1 MAINIGPKIKV
12 DGEAEYRRAMRDI
25 IAQTKALDS
34 EMRLL
39 TSSFDKNTSKE
50 EKSAKT
56 SDVLTRKITAQE
68 QAVAEL
74 EKQLAKAQQSY
85 GAGSYE
91 VQSYQQRLNEAKA
104 ELNDTR
110 NALERMGE
118 SADDVSDGM
127 DDAGGSALDLATVF
141 KGGLLADIAKE
152 ALDALREGLKKFA
165 KESVEAAAQV
175 KALNSSWSQTF
186 GGLEGTANEAID
198 RVSQSTGIMAERL
211 KQAGM
216 QIYAFNKASGG
227 DSVEALGMMERA
239 LATAADLAAYYD
251 KSVEDTTDSL
261 LSFLKGNYANDAALG
276 ISSTEFTRNAKA
288 AEMFGTEFKNLT
300 EVQKQS
306 VLLQTVEDAAKL
318 SGAMGQA
325 AREADAWENVQGN
338 LNEAWKQFEATV
350 GTPIL
355 SLLIPILKGATIA
368 VGALTTALSPDE
380 YQKAARSASAFAE
393 SVGQIEPEAKKTKKE
408 AYDLADEILDLS
420 GKVKA
425 GTPAWD
431 DFRYK
436 VQRLNNQFPGL
447 NLQIDEN
454 TGAVNLSAEAIRDFI
469 AAASGYDEYI
479 KNQNA
484 IKEIEQKRYE
494 LDKLLKE
501 AQDEL
506 NTSMKDGA
514 SMSGLAAT
522 NSAYA
527 NAADGQR
534 TKTVYELEKAI
545 GELDTQEAA
554 LNDRQT
560 ELAENGYAVEE
571 SADAQAGAISAVS
584 EEATNYIAKLAEVGE
599 QYQAA
604 YEDALSSIQG
614 QQDLWKEFNA
624 ESEMT
629 VNEIVANWQ
638 KQAEYSDQ
646 YAANMAAALA
656 RPIDGMRELVASIDD
671 GSAESAAILE
681 TLANGTEEDAKT
693 IIKAFD
699 RRKDAQEN
707 MARTMQGAEVA
718 LQEET
723 NKILRDAGE
732 YADEIVN
739 VLKNPDQYSE
749 TVRENMEAYRN
760 GLTAIAPDVLNSAHN
775 LAQQVRQALSDI
787 QITVSPSMAINGGRL
802 DINAAKNGLNN
813 AYNRRSMVYK

>member
-110 NALERMGE
+110 SALENLDQTLDETSDNMGDSE
-118 SADDVSDGM
+118 SA
-127 DDAGGSALDLATVF
+127 AGGLADIF
-141 KGGLLADIAKE
+141 KGGLFAGLAKDAISGLAGKLKE
-152 ALDALREGLKKFA
+152 FA
-165 KESVEAAAQV
+165 KESVQAAAEV
-175 KALNSSWSQTF
+175 KALSSSWSQTF
-186 GGLEGTANEAID
+186 GGLGGTANEAID

-239 LATAADLAAYYD
+239 LTTAADLAAYYD
-251 KSVEDTTDSL
+251 KSVEDTTESL

-276 ISSTEFTRNAKA
+276 ISSTEYTRNAKA

-338 LNEAWKQFEATV
+338 LNEAWKQFEAAV

-355 SLLIPILKGATIA
+355 QMLIPILQGITA
-368 VGALTTALSPDE
+368 VAQDAADALRPSE
-380 YQKAARSASAFAE
+380 YQQAADSAE
-393 SVGQIEPEAKKTKKE
+393 SFVQSLKQIGPEAEATKKD
-408 AYDLADEILDLS
+408 ANDLADEILGLS

-425 GTPAWD
+425 GGPGWD

-436 VQRLNNQFPGL
+436 VQRLNDQFPGL

-454 TGAVNLSAEAIRDFI
+454 TGAINLSAEAIRDFI
-469 AAASGYDEYI
+469 EASSGYEEYT
-479 KNQNA
+479 KNQQA
-484 IKEIEQKRYE
+484 LAEIEQKRAE
-494 LDKLLKE
+494 ILEQLTG
-501 AQDEL
+501 AQNDQTE
-506 NTSMKDGA
+506 SMGGA
-514 SMSGLAAT
+514 ARVAVQTAT
-522 NSAYA
+522 NSALVSA
-527 NAADGQR
+527 EMGKTENSSARLQAA
-534 TKTVYELEKAI
+534 
-545 GELDTQEAA
+545 LDDLATQEAA

-604 YEDALSSIQG
+604 YENALSSIQG

-681 TLANGTEEDAKT
+681 TLANGTEEDAKA

>member
-1 MAINIGPKIKV
+1 MAINIGPRIKV
-12 DGEAEYRRAMRDI
+12 DGEVEYRRAMKDI

-50 EKSAKT
+50 EKSVKT

-91 VQSYQQRLNEAKA
+91 VQSYQQRLNDAKA

-110 NALERMGE
+110 SALENLDETLDKTSDNMGDSE
-118 SADDVSDGM
+118 SA
-127 DDAGGSALDLATVF
+127 AGGLADIF
-141 KGGLLADIAKE
+141 KGGLFAGLAK
-152 ALDALREGLKKFA
+152 DALSGLAGKLKEFA
-165 KESVEAAAQV
+165 KESVQAAAEV
-175 KALNSSWSQTF
+175 KALSSSWSQTF
-186 GGLEGTANEAID
+186 GSLEGTANEAIE

-211 KQAGM
+211 QQAGM

-239 LATAADLAAYYD
+239 LTTAADLAAYYD

-338 LNEAWKQFEATV
+338 LNEAWKQFEAAV

-355 SLLIPILKGATIA
+355 SLLIPILQGVTVA

-380 YQKAARSASAFAE
+380 YQKAARNASAFAE
-393 SVGQIEPEAKKTKKE
+393 SVGQIGPEAEATKKD
-408 AYDLADEILDLS
+408 ANDLADEILGLS
-420 GKVKA
+420 GKVKV

-436 VQRLNNQFPGL
+436 VQRLNNEFPGL

-479 KNQNA
+479 KNQKA
-484 IKEIEQKRYE
+484 LQEIEQKKYE

-506 NTSMKDGA
+506 NESMKDSA
-514 SMSGLAAT
+514 ALSGLTAT
-522 NSAYA
+522 NSAYI

-534 TKTVYELEKAI
+534 TKTIYELQKSIA
-545 GELDTQEAA
+545 ELDDQEAA
-554 LNDRQT
+554 LMDRQN

-571 SADAQAGAISAVS
+571 SADAQAAAISTVS
-584 EEATNYIAKLAEVGE
+584 EEATGYIAKLAEVGE

-604 YEDALSSIQG
+604 YDDALSSIQG

-646 YAANMAAALA
+646 YAANMTAALA
-656 RPIDGMRELVASIDD
+656 RPIDGMQELVASIDD

-681 TLANGTEEDAKT
+681 TLANGTEDDAKA

-739 VLKNPDQYSE
+739 VLNNPDQYAD
-749 TVRENMEAYRN
+749 TVRENMEAYKD
-760 GLTAIAPDVLNSAHN
+760 GLEAITPSILASARN
-775 LAQQVRQALSDI
+775 LAQQVQNELSDI
-787 QITVSPSMAINGGRL
+787 QVTIKPEISGTPSIGS
-802 DINAAKNGLNN
+802 AKSSINN
-813 AYNRRSMVYK
+813 AYNRRSNVFK